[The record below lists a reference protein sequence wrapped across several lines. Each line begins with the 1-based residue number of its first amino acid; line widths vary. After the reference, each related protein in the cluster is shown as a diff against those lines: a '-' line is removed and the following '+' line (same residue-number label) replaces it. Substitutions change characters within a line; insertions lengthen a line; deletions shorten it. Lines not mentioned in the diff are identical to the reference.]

1 MRGHGGELTGPEP
14 GLFLQSTGHGWRG
27 QRGPA
32 APPGAPLALPGGR
45 GRPPGLS
52 SRLSPPGRPFFSQ
65 AVLILQEAEQGA
77 NLSLIF
83 EARPLI

>member
-1 MRGHGGELTGPEP
+1 MVNRLVRSLGLSFRAPAVGGGGSGDQQPLP
-14 GLFLQSTGHGWRG
+14 GSGGT
-27 QRGPA
+27 
-32 APPGAPLALPGGR
+32 LALPRGRR

-52 SRLSPPGRPFFSQ
+52 SHLSPPGHPFFNQ

>member
-1 MRGHGGELTGPEP
+1 MRGGEPTCPEP
-14 GLFLQSTGHGWRG
+14 GVFIQSPGHGWRG

-32 APPGAPLALPGGR
+32 APPGRHPQPCPRGR

-52 SRLSPPGRPFFSQ
+52 SRLSPPGRPFFNQ
-65 AVLILQEAEQGA
+65 TVLILQEAEQGA